1 MSIARVGCG
10 FVRLMIK
17 QGGEDGAGALFWPSD
32 LGVKMKAARAIS
44 AIQTISRNIHDVWA
58 GFSVRHKVL
67 HLISLYGM
75 GIAAVALMGGL
86 RALAAPLV
94 GHHHVY
100 TFFFAAI
107 AITSWCAG
115 FWPSILAIL
124 LSYLTADW
132 FFIAPH
138 YTFDFHNYTADDF
151 VGLGAF
157 VVSGLAI
164 ASTSEGLHR
173 ARQRAEMKQQQLE
186 KEATERK
193 RVQQALEQAQAELQK
208 HAGILEQRVAERT
221 ARLTTT
227 IQSLEGVCYHIAHD
241 LRAPLRAM
249 QGFAALLLDD
259 HAPNLGEA
267 GASYARWIAESAVRM
282 DTLIHGLLDYGR
294 LGHLKVSL
302 VGVELETQLE
312 SVLLQLRTEVMAK
325 GAEIRVERPLPL
337 VLGDAMLVDLILLNL
352 LGNALKFVAP
362 GAAPRIR
369 VRAEVGMKAARLWI
383 EDQGIGIPLEYQQK
397 TFGIFERLHGD
408 QSYPGSG
415 IGLAIVAEAA
425 QRIGGHVGV
434 QSEPGRGSRFWVE
447 FQLAKNHNSALL
459 LAQLNRA

>member
-1 MSIARVGCG
+1 MGQVPYFSGSI
-10 FVRLMIK
+10 FV
-17 QGGEDGAGALFWPSD
+17 
-32 LGVKMKAARAIS
+32 MKLVRTIS
-44 AIQTISRNIHDVWA
+44 ALQTICRDIHDVWA
-58 GFSVRHKVL
+58 GFYLRHKLL
-67 HLISLYGM
+67 HKISLYGV
-75 GIAAVALMGGL
+75 GIAAVALMGTI
-86 RALAAPLV
+86 RALAGPLV

-164 ASTSEGLHR
+164 AFTSEGLHR
-173 ARQRAEMKQQQLE
+173 ARQRAEVKQQQLE

-193 RVQQALEQAQAELQK
+193 RVQQQLEQAQAELQA

-221 ARLTTT
+221 ARLTAT

-241 LRAPLRAM
+241 LRAPLRSM
-249 QGFAALLLDD
+249 QGFATILLDE
-259 HAPNLGEA
+259 HSSNLGET
-267 GASYARWIAESAVRM
+267 GARYARWIAEAAVRM

-302 VGVELETQLE
+302 VGIELEAQLE
-312 SVLLQLRTEVMAK
+312 GVLFQLRSEVMTT

-337 VLGDAMLVDLILLNL
+337 VLGDATLVDQILGNL
-352 LGNALKFVAP
+352 LSNALKFVP
-362 GAAPRIR
+362 PEVAPRIC
-369 VRAEVGMKAARLWI
+369 VRAEPGTRTARLWV
-383 EDQGIGIPLEYQQK
+383 EDQGIGIPPEYQHK

-408 QSYPGSG
+408 QGYPGSG
-415 IGLAIVAEAA
+415 IGLAIVAKAA
-425 QRIGGHVGV
+425 QRIGGRVGV

-447 FQLAKNHNSALL
+447 FQLAKATSSTLL
-459 LAQLNRA
+459 LVPLRPA